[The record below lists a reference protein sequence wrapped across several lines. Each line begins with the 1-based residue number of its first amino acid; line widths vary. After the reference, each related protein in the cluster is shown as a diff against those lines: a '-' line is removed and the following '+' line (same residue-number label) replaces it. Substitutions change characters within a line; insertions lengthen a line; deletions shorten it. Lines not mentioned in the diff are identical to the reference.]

1 MGDHLKDSRPQSL
14 DENLVFF
21 QHYCRSRRHSS
32 DACLGLRQDGTKNM
46 ESERVLDAERLSL
59 SVRPFWQ
66 RLPNVPEVE
75 LPGASGFPPPRPR
88 LEPPSTSLCGAP
100 PQSPACHHRMREAG
114 GQMQEAVMKDLMEA
128 KRASRGRA
136 DTAADLLLVLL
147 SDMLLGRQPDLGDVA
162 LARGLLL
169 RHTDPYQP
177 LSLGRQMREANLEA
191 DVVRAL
197 MSQLGAS
204 SSSAA
209 SEPATPRSSRPGL
222 QPPKPPDAATS
233 RRSGGGAA
241 AGAAGASEEA
251 SRSSERGAAEGGGR
265 CAASCTAA
273 AAGSRGSS
281 WGSQTGD
288 GNAVEGGGKEEP
300 EGKEEEEVAGESL
313 AEGLAEVLGLPAAA
327 APPPRVLSPR
337 RRRQRL
343 SWGARGS
350 ESGGQASGVGCSSGS
365 DSDCG
370 PQLLSPR
377 YETAAATATATA
389 TAAAMSC
396 SGSSGS
402 VPPPVLEEV
411 ERVLALADAW
421 QYDTWR
427 LAEVTQG
434 HALSCLGF
442 YLLHREGLISQF
454 RIRPTKLARLLRT
467 LESGYPSNPYHNSTH
482 AADVLQTLHVL
493 LRGSG
498 LSAATPGGHYLDRLG
513 LMAAYFA
520 AMIHDHGHPGL
531 TSDFLVGTSHPLALR
546 YNDRSPLENHHGA
559 SFFELMGQQ
568 GLEALEGLAGAER
581 SAFRKLVLD
590 LVLATDMKQ
599 HFALLAHFNT
609 AHRLAPYNKEAGPW
623 ALLNTAAHSGG
634 ARGGGS
640 SRHQQSN
647 RCTPEPSGG
656 DDAGAAAATV
666 GRHERLEAAAGG
678 VAVAVTP
685 GEEPRPLDE
694 TERLLSLQIALKAAD
709 LGHLGEE
716 LGVHKRWVR
725 CLEEEFFLQ
734 GDREAALGLPI
745 SPLFDRTKQGASKSQ
760 VGFYDFIALPLV
772 HSLASAF
779 PGALPLLA
787 AFTDNYDH
795 WRGVEK
801 KAAAAAA
808 AVQQQQAAGTVTVT
822 GEGSQ

>member
-1 MGDHLKDSRPQSL
+1 MQRSYRLVARLVRMLVDLKAGARTGIRSAGAHAQGAASGTATVGRGLKGATSQGGAMKDFASGGRNWWSHMPKTPQ
-14 DENLVFF
+14 
-21 QHYCRSRRHSS
+21 
-32 DACLGLRQDGTKNM
+32 
-46 ESERVLDAERLSL
+46 
-59 SVRPFWQ
+59 
-66 RLPNVPEVE
+66 
-75 LPGASGFPPPRPR
+75 LPGA
-88 LEPPSTSLCGAP
+88 LADAA
-100 PQSPACHHRMREAG
+100 QSSSDQQSECSDISSSWAG
-114 GQMQEAVMKDLMEA
+114 GLSDCEDMSYLDNELTDVDLSA
-128 KRASRGRA
+128 LRTAGPDTPA
-136 DTAADLLLVLL
+136 DVLL
-147 SDMLLGRQPDLGDVA
+147 GILTSMLDGREPDLRDVA
-162 LARGLLL
+162 LARAALL
-169 RHTDPYQP
+169 RH
-177 LSLGRQMREANLEA
+177 LNLYEPFNSSGHIRSADLDA
-191 DVVRAL
+191 DVVSAL
-197 MSQLGAS
+197 MHQLGAAATTPTTTTTNT
-204 SSSAA
+204 SALSTA
-209 SEPATPRSSRPGL
+209 GGGDSDPSRSHDAR
-222 QPPKPPDAATS
+222 QDADAA
-233 RRSGGGAA
+233 AA
-241 AGAAGASEEA
+241 
-251 SRSSERGAAEGGGR
+251 
-265 CAASCTAA
+265 TAA
-273 AAGSRGSS
+273 AAAADPSAITPITPSSSTNEEEGSS
-281 WGSQTGD
+281 NPDCLRDALG
-288 GNAVEGGGKEEP
+288 AL
-300 EGKEEEEVAGESL
+300 L
-313 AEGLAEVLGLPAAA
+313 ALAAA
-327 APPPRVLSPR
+327 APPQLL
-337 RRRQRL
+337 RQGPAEADGV
-343 SWGARGS
+343 SSGSGSGS
-350 ESGGQASGVGCSSGS
+350 ESDVSISGAVAAV
-365 DSDCG
+365 
-370 PQLLSPR
+370 PQPMLD
-377 YETAAATATATA
+377 
-389 TAAAMSC
+389 
-396 SGSSGS
+396 
-402 VPPPVLEEV
+402 EV
-411 ERVLALADAW
+411 ERMLAMADAW
-421 QYDTWR
+421 QYDTFR
-427 LAEVTQG
+427 LAEVSQG

-498 LSAATPGGHYLDRLG
+498 LSAATSGGHYLDRLG

-634 ARGGGS
+634 AGGGSS

-656 DDAGAAAATV
+656 DDAAAAAV
-666 GRHERLEAAAGG
+666 AGRHERLQAAAGG

-745 SPLFDRTKQGASKSQ
+745 SPLFDRAKQGASKSQ
-760 VGFYDFIALPLV
+760 VGFYDFIALPLA

-808 AVQQQQAAGTVTVT
+808 AAAAAVHQQQAAAQQQQQAAA
-822 GEGSQ
+822 QQ